1 MSDRLGTFWLKDRRT
16 GQEVEAT
23 LWQTIDDRHV
33 EDFAQKW
40 KSVFEARKAELRK
53 QGDLTAEIAGE
64 HNLQD
69 AHWEWARKVEQRR
82 DGLAW
87 ASFAVEAEEVT
98 QGLMFARMDAFAREP
113 SQRNKPI
120 VDIDLLATA
129 PWNRFRLVPE
139 PQFKGVGFVLLGA
152 AISLSVH
159 EEFAGRIGLHAL
171 PQAESWYRD
180 VCGMTDLGV
189 DGTGMRYF
197 EMTES
202 QAKAFVR

>member
-1 MSDRLGTFWLKDRRT
+1 MSDRLGTFWLKDRRA

-40 KSVFEARKAELRK
+40 KPVFEARKAELRK
-53 QGDLTAEIAGE
+53 QGALTAEIAGE

-69 AHWEWARKVEQRR
+69 SHWEWARKVEQRR

-129 PWNRFRLVPE
+129 PWNRFRLVTE
-139 PQFKGVGFVLLGA
+139 PQFKGIGRLLLA
-152 AISLSVH
+152 AAVSLSVH
-159 EEFAGRIGLHAL
+159 EEFNGRIGLHAL

-180 VCGMTDLGV
+180 VCGMTDLGI

-197 EMTES
+197 EMTEA
-202 QAKAFVR
+202 QAKAFVS

>member
-1 MSDRLGTFWLKDRRT
+1 MSDRLGTYWLKDRRT
-16 GQEVEAT
+16 GKEVEAT

-40 KSVFEARKAELRK
+40 KPIFEVRKTELLK
-53 QGDLTAEIAGE
+53 QGALTAEIAAE

-69 AHWEWARKVEQRR
+69 SHWEWMRKVEQRR

-98 QGLMFARMDAFAREP
+98 QGLMFVRMDAFAREP

-120 VDIDLLATA
+120 VDIDLVATA
-129 PWNRFRLVPE
+129 PWNRFRLVTE
-139 PQFKGVGFVLLGA
+139 PQFKGIGRLLLAA

-159 EEFAGRIGLHAL
+159 EEFNGRIGLHAL

-180 VCGMTDLGV
+180 VCGMTDLGI
-189 DGTGMRYF
+189 DATGMRYF
-197 EMTES
+197 EMTEA
-202 QAKAFVR
+202 QAKAFVS